1 MAWAAMNTYPL
12 TMVTNALSGEHMG
25 TYLGL
30 FNGSICLP
38 QIVASLLSFALYPLL
53 GNSQANMF
61 IFAGI
66 VLAIGAGTVGLIKE
80 TYKN

>member
-1 MAWAAMNTYPL
+1 
-12 TMVTNALSGEHMG
+12 
-25 TYLGL
+25 
-30 FNGSICLP
+30 P
-38 QIVASLLSFALYPLL
+38 QIVASLLSFALYPLF

-66 VLAIGAGTVGLIKE
+66 VLAVGAGTVGLIKE